1 MTLPFLVERRIIMAK
16 KNRGRFI
23 NPSAKKYTT
32 SKTFKMN
39 TSDGVK
45 KVSLKQKQAV
55 ANKYLKIARENLGTN
70 HRSYTAVMDRVHAF
84 QKFHGQ
90 SKRPTLSMESL
101 KTGDIDIYN
110 QLLDSIIDSTY
121 TNPEKYEKHKTNQLG
136 FAIEKGWAKNQK
148 EAEEIY
154 NFRNSDLFAQLEDLG
169 LSDVPSEILDKA
181 AKYGQAD
188 LSLDDFKKMTQTFLR
203 AYDTGDETSNTY
215 FDYADKFMKAKSQRK
230 DDFDKA
236 LNEYLK
242 DDTLEDSFLVFLSK
256 F

>member
-23 NPSAKKYTT
+23 NPNAKKYTT
-32 SKTFKMN
+32 NKTFKMN
-39 TSDGVK
+39 TSEGVK
-45 KVSLKQKQAV
+45 KVSLKQKQAI

-101 KTGDIDIYN
+101 KTGDVDIYN

-121 TNPEKYEKHKTNQLG
+121 TNPEKYEKHKANQLD

-148 EAEEIY
+148 EAEEI
-154 NFRNSDLFAQLEDLG
+154 
-169 LSDVPSEILDKA
+169 
-181 AKYGQAD
+181 
-188 LSLDDFKKMTQTFLR
+188 
-203 AYDTGDETSNTY
+203 
-215 FDYADKFMKAKSQRK
+215 
-230 DDFDKA
+230 
-236 LNEYLK
+236 
-242 DDTLEDSFLVFLSK
+242 
-256 F
+256 